1 MVLASASPR
10 RRDLLKYL
18 CQDFIQRSADIDE
31 SAYQG
36 ESATELV
43 VRLANEKAKE
53 IHKQVHKQSNST
65 IVIGADTLI
74 EFHGQIL
81 GKPKDQQDFIKMIG
95 MLSDNVHL
103 VHTAVA
109 CVTGRNILCELVSTS
124 VEFANVTENAAH
136 LYWQSGEPKDKAGGY
151 AIQGIGGQ
159 FVKRING
166 SYSAVVGLPLFET
179 KGMLDKMMESIN

>member
-1 MVLASASPR
+1 VSNKNKANTSPSVVLASASPR

-18 CQDFIQRSADIDE
+18 CQDFIRRSADIDE

-81 GKPKDQQDFIKMIG
+81 G
-95 MLSDNVHL
+95 
-103 VHTAVA
+103 
-109 CVTGRNILCELVSTS
+109 
-124 VEFANVTENAAH
+124 
-136 LYWQSGEPKDKAGGY
+136 WQSGEPKDKAGGY